1 MLCFPLFQPIIFLLP
16 HDQDEDNKFGSSR
29 TFIDSIGL
37 DFIIN
42 ETEFKNAHI
51 DVFPKGD
58 LYYRAVPTLD
68 EQRAYYIDEFK
79 KTNADLKV
87 ESF

>member
-1 MLCFPLFQPIIFLLP
+1 MGITNQDRQLVSLQIVDGFISRITGCNQDRVVGDIPDNVYYVGKLMSTE
-16 HDQDEDNKFGSSR
+16 DEDNKFGSSR

-51 DVFPKGD
+51 DVFP
-58 LYYRAVPTLD
+58 
-68 EQRAYYIDEFK
+68 
-79 KTNADLKV
+79 
-87 ESF
+87 